1 MPQMAQTAQ
10 KSGKNLGK
18 ELIHLKNDQKKPA
31 LNAGSGIGIAIGAA
45 LGLLLNNLALG
56 IGIGVAIGAG
66 MGGVAGSKD
75 KNDEKK

>member
-1 MPQMAQTAQ
+1 MAQTAQ

-31 LNAGSGIGIAIGAA
+31 LNAGSGMGIGIAIGAA